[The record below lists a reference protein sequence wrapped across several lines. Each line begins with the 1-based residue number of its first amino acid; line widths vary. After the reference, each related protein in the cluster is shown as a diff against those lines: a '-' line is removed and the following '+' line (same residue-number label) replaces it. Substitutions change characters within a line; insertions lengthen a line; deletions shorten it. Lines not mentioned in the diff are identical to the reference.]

1 MAMAPA
7 RHEQTELSKQE
18 EQQERGK
25 EAEALKAQ
33 VDGCG
38 EAGASASAE
47 AGARRVETRAP
58 RLCDDGSETE

>member
-1 MAMAPA
+1 MAPA

-33 VDGCG
+33 VDGCS
-38 EAGASASAE
+38 EAVAGTSSE
-47 AGARRVETRAP
+47 AAARRVETRASQAVRR
-58 RLCDDGSETE
+58 RLRD